1 MAAWWGV
8 VTSSLIDITK
18 RRHCWCRSSKG
29 VQPNVILPL
38 TAFHVEGS
46 SKVLDICRSGHCV
59 VLRELKRSPVAEF
72 RAVSKQYS
80 HASLKDGA
88 TF

>member
-1 MAAWWGV
+1 MVDWWGV
-8 VTSSLIDITK
+8 VTSSLICVMK

-38 TAFHVEGS
+38 TASHIEGS
-46 SKVLDICRSGHCV
+46 SKVLDFCRSGHCV

-88 TF
+88 PF

>member
-1 MAAWWGV
+1 MLRHHLLTLRKDETVGV
-8 VTSSLIDITK
+8 GRL
-18 RRHCWCRSSKG
+18 RC
-29 VQPNVILPL
+29 VQRNVILPL

-59 VLRELKRSPVAEF
+59 VLRELKRSPLAEF